1 MTPRSITRQSFR
13 ATGYP
18 NWNQKLRL
26 SRWEEFGMGVLFW
39 RWGTKIPNS
48 NTRVQKI
55 PKFHQKL
62 SGIIMHTFG
71 IQR

>member
-1 MTPRSITRQSFR
+1 MTPRCITRQRFR

-26 SRWEEFGMGVLFW
+26 LRWEEFGMEILFW
-39 RWGTKIPNS
+39 RWGTKIP
-48 NTRVQKI
+48 
-55 PKFHQKL
+55 KFHKQL
-62 SGIIMHTFG
+62 SDLIMHTFG